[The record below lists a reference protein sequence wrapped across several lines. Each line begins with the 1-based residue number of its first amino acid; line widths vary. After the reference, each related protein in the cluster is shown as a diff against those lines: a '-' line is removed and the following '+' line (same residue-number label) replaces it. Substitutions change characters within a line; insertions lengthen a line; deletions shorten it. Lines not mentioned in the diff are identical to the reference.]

1 MTLWLLAI
9 AAGAT
14 VANLYFSQPL
24 LGLIGAQLGAPASV
38 IGLVS
43 TLTQAGYAAGM
54 VLIVPLGDSRE
65 RRGLLAASAL
75 ASAAALLLTGLSP
88 NVGLLLL
95 ASFALGLATVAPQLA
110 VPFAA
115 AIVPGEQRGR
125 ALGKVMSGLLLGI
138 LLSRVLSGAI
148 GAHLGWR
155 ALYFMA
161 APAMVALAVL
171 LRVALPAQRP
181 EGGLRY
187 LELLRSLPRI
197 AREEPLLRRHALLG
211 ACTFGAFSVFWTTLA
226 FVLAAPPYGYGSA
239 VAGSFG
245 LLGAAGALAA
255 PVAGRLADRYG
266 SRAVNLGAIGV
277 VLLSYAILAAGG
289 RHLAALAAGVVLLDL
304 GVQANHI
311 SNQTRVLGLSHGS
324 RNRVNTLYMVTYFA
338 GGALGSATGSAAWS
352 AGGWLAV
359 CGVGAGFSLAALS
372 VFFLVGSAE
381 AKRADAG
388 SAHPRTAGP
397 PVSDLP
403 GAPPAAPGPRSR
415 PAPQG
420 RG

>member
-1 MTLWLLAI
+1 VTLWLLAI

-24 LGLIGAQLGAPASV
+24 LGMIGAQLGAPPSV

-75 ASAAALLLTGLSP
+75 ASAAALLLTGLAPS
-88 NVGLLLL
+88 VGLLLL

-115 AIVPGEQRGR
+115 GIVRSEERGR

-155 ALYFMA
+155 ALYFLA
-161 APAMVALAVL
+161 APAMVALAIL
-171 LRVALPAQRP
+171 LRLALPAQQP

-239 VAGSFG
+239 VAGAFG

-255 PVAGRLADRYG
+255 PIAGRLADRYG
-266 SRAVNLGAIGV
+266 SRAVNLGAIAV
-277 VLLSYAILAAGG
+277 VLLSYVILAAGG
-289 RHLAALAAGVVLLDL
+289 RHLVALAAGVMLLDL

-311 SNQTRVLGLSHGS
+311 SNQTRVLGLSHAS

-352 AGGWLAV
+352 SGGWLAV
-359 CGVGAGFSLAALS
+359 CGVGAGFSLAALA
-372 VFFLVGSAE
+372 VFFLVAPGE
-381 AKRADAG
+381 ARRLDAA
-388 SAHPRTAGP
+388 SAHPHRAGRS
-397 PVSDLP
+397 VSDLP
-403 GAPPAAPGPRSR
+403 DPPPAAPGPRSR
-415 PAPQG
+415 PVPQD